1 MTSNPSQAPDC
12 SICIV
17 TYQAGDFLRLCLHSL
32 KENTQLNYEVI
43 VVDNGSCDG
52 TQEMLQSEF
61 PEVQRVINPRNEG
74 FTRPMNQAL
83 RLASGRYLLM
93 LNPDTLILPQAID
106 RLVAFMEQ
114 TPEAGICGPKVLNPD
129 HTLQKPCR
137 RGEARPWAVISYFTG
152 LAQLFPKSRFFN
164 GYLLT
169 YLDENQTHTVDGVAG
184 SCMLIRRQVMEQIG
198 LLDEQFFAY
207 QEDADYCF
215 RARKA
220 GWKIYYLPEAQI
232 IHYGGMGGS
241 RVEPMR
247 SILAW
252 HQSYYRY
259 YRKNLARDY
268 FFLFNWLFY
277 LAMLLKLGLAL
288 TVNLLRKQKVIS
300 RSNLKR
306 Q

>member
-1 MTSNPSQAPDC
+1 M
-12 SICIV
+12 
-17 TYQAGDFLRLCLHSL
+17 
-32 KENTQLNYEVI
+32 KENTALTYEII
-43 VVDNGSCDG
+43 VVDNGSTDG
-52 TQEMLQSEF
+52 TQQTLQNEF
-61 PEVQRVINPRNEG
+61 PEVRLLVNARNEG
-74 FTRPMNQAL
+74 FSRPMNQAL
-83 RLASGRYLLM
+83 RIATGRYVLM

-114 TPEAGICGPKVLNPD
+114 TPQAGICGPKVLNPD

-152 LAQLFPKSRFFN
+152 LASLFPKSRFFN

-169 YLDENQTHTVDGVAG
+169 YLDENQTYAVDGVAG
-184 SCMLIRRQVMEQIG
+184 SCMLVRRQVIEQIG

-215 RARKA
+215 RARQA
-220 GWKIYYLPEAQI
+220 GWKVYYMPQAQI

-241 RVEPMR
+241 RVEPVR

-277 LAMLLKLGLAL
+277 LAMLLKLALAL
-288 TVNLLRKQKVIS
+288 SVNLVRKQKIIS
-300 RSNLKR
+300 RSNLK
-306 Q
+306 QQ